1 MFALNHRNF
10 QIVFLADKQ
19 LKTTKT
25 VIIKYTEAKSADIK
39 NREGANISLFYE
51 KFTFTK
57 NVSNKLLSH
66 LVHVWWNNSDQ

>member
-25 VIIKYTEAKSADIK
+25 VIIKDTEAKSADIK
-39 NREGANISLFYE
+39 NREGANIRVCFMKS
-51 KFTFTK
+51 
-57 NVSNKLLSH
+57 LLSQRMFQT
-66 LVHVWWNNSDQ
+66 SY